1 MVVPLSVNSRYGIN
15 KGLHFPIGLREI
27 VYLMLKEPNKI
38 SKVKWY
44 FDIAEIINILWRVNL
59 LIMII
64 SSGHIYSIVKRK
76 QIRAIV
82 DSRVS

>member
-44 FDIAEIINILWRVNL
+44 FDIAEIINIL
-59 LIMII
+59 
-64 SSGHIYSIVKRK
+64 
-76 QIRAIV
+76 
-82 DSRVS
+82 